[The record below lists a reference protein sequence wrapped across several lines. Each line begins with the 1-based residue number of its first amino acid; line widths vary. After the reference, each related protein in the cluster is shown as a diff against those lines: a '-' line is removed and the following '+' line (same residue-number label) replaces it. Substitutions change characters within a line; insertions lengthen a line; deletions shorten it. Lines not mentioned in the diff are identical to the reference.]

1 MAFVVDKLINPM
13 NMQRRHRHVTHAHI
27 NHINPLCMGANFDLL
42 PTNETYAP
50 IKQS

>member
-1 MAFVVDKLINPM
+1 MAFVVDMLINPM
-13 NMQRRHRHVTHAHI
+13 NMQRRHRHVTHTHTYKP
-27 NHINPLCMGANFDLL
+27 HKPGSNFDLL